1 MKPQTR
7 KGALIETT
15 VNLMVGFAISYAL
28 NFFLLPW
35 WTGAT
40 PTTASLLG
48 LGGAFTLASVVRQ
61 YVLRRVFERLRI
73 RKAPPDFLYI
83 MVEVAD
89 ERTRQISGEGYTT
102 DHDDRY
108 RFGDLASAG
117 AAYAKMGSHSD
128 DLSRRRWLG
137 AAEALWPWDRAAFKP
152 TTARRDLVKACALIV
167 AEIGRLDRRARR
179 GAPR

>member
-89 ERTRQISGEGYTT
+89 ERTRQISG
-102 DHDDRY
+102 RPP
-108 RFGDLASAG
+108 SG
-117 AAYAKMGSHSD
+117 A
-128 DLSRRRWLG
+128 R
-137 AAEALWPWDRAAFKP
+137 ALTVVPARAANGSGSLP
-152 TTARRDLVKACALIV
+152 PAVMTTGI
-167 AEIGRLDRRARR
+167 
-179 GAPR
+179 GAPDGISEPAP